1 MVRKDMIHIFRICAV
16 VLLSAVMTGGKL
28 AGIEG
33 RIWVVWL
40 SSVLEGAAFL
50 AEGGGKL
57 RRRWTALDCLAG
69 GFFLWNVL
77 RLVAEAAEGGDS
89 SDSLLGIALA
99 LLFFLISWKEQRSAR
114 SPVRESFLNGGLSES
129 DAPGRGFSQ
138 EVPGIFLLCVAL
150 VYLGLLRHFL
160 VDSSYVFNLRPLLE
174 EGALA
179 PFLLLVNTGAMEG
192 YCREEG
198 GKRLFC
204 LGMALA
210 GWLLLFLDG
219 NVIGI
224 LLGCL
229 AFPVSILLHR
239 PEKEFVR
246 RTMQMASAFFFLLS
260 NMPLL
265 VRYAPLVKTGGAWSL
280 EDGVCLNLALAL
292 AGVLF
297 FSWWDRLPEGRGVLL
312 HGFQKGLSW
321 ALAGTGLILFLLLI
335 MGERLEGMGEG
346 TGINLLGHFSAAARE
361 YCAGHNGSFYDGVE
375 KFGLIGGVWVIC
387 IILAAVQ
394 QMGRRGRRHRSGDI
408 FGGDTLILAVCLAQ
422 AVFFSQQAAAAPLYA
437 AAAARVLYFREPNR
451 VWGDV

>member
-16 VLLSAVMTGGKL
+16 VLLSAVMPGWKL

-40 SSVLEGAAFL
+40 SAVLEGAAFL

-280 EDGVCLNLALAL
+280 E
-292 AGVLF
+292 
-297 FSWWDRLPEGRGVLL
+297 
-312 HGFQKGLSW
+312 
-321 ALAGTGLILFLLLI
+321 
-335 MGERLEGMGEG
+335 GMWEG

>member
-16 VLLSAVMTGGKL
+16 VLLSAVMPGWKL

-40 SSVLEGAAFL
+40 SAVLEGAAFL

-280 EDGVCLNLALAL
+280 EDGVCL
-292 AGVLF
+292 
-297 FSWWDRLPEGRGVLL
+297 

>member
-16 VLLSAVMTGGKL
+16 VLLSAVMPGWKL

-40 SSVLEGAAFL
+40 SAVLEGAAFL

-224 LLGCL
+224 LLG
-229 AFPVSILLHR
+229 
-239 PEKEFVR
+239 
-246 RTMQMASAFFFLLS
+246 
-260 NMPLL
+260 
-265 VRYAPLVKTGGAWSL
+265 
-280 EDGVCLNLALAL
+280 VCLNLALAL

-346 TGINLLGHFSAAARE
+346 TGINLMGHFSAAA
-361 YCAGHNGSFYDGVE
+361 SFYDGVE

>member
-1 MVRKDMIHIFRICAV
+1 MLFR
-16 VLLSAVMTGGKL
+16 
-28 AGIEG
+28 
-33 RIWVVWL
+33 
-40 SSVLEGAAFL
+40 SV
-50 AEGGGKL
+50 
-57 RRRWTALDCLAG
+57 
-69 GFFLWNVL
+69 
-77 RLVAEAAEGGDS
+77 
-89 SDSLLGIALA
+89 
-99 LLFFLISWKEQRSAR
+99 
-114 SPVRESFLNGGLSES
+114 
-129 DAPGRGFSQ
+129 APS
-138 EVPGIFLLCVAL
+138 V
-150 VYLGLLRHFL
+150 
-160 VDSSYVFNLRPLLE
+160 
-174 EGALA
+174 
-179 PFLLLVNTGAMEG
+179 
-192 YCREEG
+192 
-198 GKRLFC
+198 
-204 LGMALA
+204 
-210 GWLLLFLDG
+210 LDG

-321 ALAGTGLILFLLLI
+321 ALAGAGLILFLLLI

-346 TGINLLGHFSAAARE
+346 MGINLLGHFSAAARE

-422 AVFFSQQAAAAPLYA
+422 AVFFSQQAAAAPLYVA
-437 AAAARVLYFREPNR
+437 VVARVLYFREPNR

>member
-1 MVRKDMIHIFRICAV
+1 M
-16 VLLSAVMTGGKL
+16 
-28 AGIEG
+28 
-33 RIWVVWL
+33 
-40 SSVLEGAAFL
+40 
-50 AEGGGKL
+50 
-57 RRRWTALDCLAG
+57 
-69 GFFLWNVL
+69 
-77 RLVAEAAEGGDS
+77 
-89 SDSLLGIALA
+89 
-99 LLFFLISWKEQRSAR
+99 
-114 SPVRESFLNGGLSES
+114 
-129 DAPGRGFSQ
+129 
-138 EVPGIFLLCVAL
+138 
-150 VYLGLLRHFL
+150 
-160 VDSSYVFNLRPLLE
+160 E

-292 AGVLF
+292 VGVLF